1 MEGFKLCFSLNAIVE
16 DTMVDQDHF
25 GIVPARSNGNC
36 VRLPRVTQPKLI
48 GVTQPRLTGVTQL
61 NVSRDE
67 IALAY
72 SARAYHR
79 KAHKPRPAQSEDGK
93 ERGDGC
99 PESQDEQF
107 IKT

>member
-1 MEGFKLCFSLNAIVE
+1 MASNSELPVDTWLSEFSSKIVE

-36 VRLPRVTQPKLI
+36 VRLPRVTQPK
-48 GVTQPRLTGVTQL
+48 LTGVTQL

>member
-1 MEGFKLCFSLNAIVE
+1 MTYVILVE

-36 VRLPRVTQPKLI
+36 VRLPRVTQPKLT
-48 GVTQPRLTGVTQL
+48 GVTQPKLTGVTQL
-61 NVSRDE
+61 NGSRDE

-107 IKT
+107 IKI